1 MFTLEQRT
9 SDHPSRAEN
18 ADAPKQ
24 EEIMASH
31 GEERRA
37 GKDRRLQERRRTTHY
52 RVHNL
57 VVIDGI
63 TWIDGGD
70 GANRRLT
77 VRRQEDREELA
88 RRIIEVSRP

>member
-1 MFTLEQRT
+1 
-9 SDHPSRAEN
+9 
-18 ADAPKQ
+18 
-24 EEIMASH
+24 MASH

-37 GKDRRLQERRRTTHY
+37 GKDRRVQERRRTTHY

-63 TWIDGGD
+63 TWIDGD

-77 VRRQEDREELA
+77 VRRREDREELA

>member
-1 MFTLEQRT
+1 
-9 SDHPSRAEN
+9 
-18 ADAPKQ
+18 
-24 EEIMASH
+24 MAWN

-52 RVHNL
+52 NVQNL

-63 TWIDGGD
+63 TWIDADGGD
-70 GANRRLT
+70 RRLT
-77 VRRQEDREELA
+77 VRRREDREQLA